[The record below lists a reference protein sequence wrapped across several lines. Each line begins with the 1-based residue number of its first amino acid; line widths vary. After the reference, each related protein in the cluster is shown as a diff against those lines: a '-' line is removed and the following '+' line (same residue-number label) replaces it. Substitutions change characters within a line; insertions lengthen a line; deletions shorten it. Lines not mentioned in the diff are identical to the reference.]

1 MAAVNLR
8 SDFADQEKNS
18 VTASTFSHSICHEVM
33 RLDAMII
40 VFQMLNFKPAFF
52 TLLFL
57 HYISILHT

>member
-33 RLDAMII
+33 EPDGMILLD
-40 VFQMLNFKPAFF
+40 PC
-52 TLLFL
+52 
-57 HYISILHT
+57 IL